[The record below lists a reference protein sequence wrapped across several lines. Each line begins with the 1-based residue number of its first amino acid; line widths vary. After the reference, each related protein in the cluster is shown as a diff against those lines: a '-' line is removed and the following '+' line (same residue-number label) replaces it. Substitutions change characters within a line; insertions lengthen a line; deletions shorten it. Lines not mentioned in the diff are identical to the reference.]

1 MSTNAKITQ
10 IQQQCDTAGFCD
22 IAGTYSIKGYF
33 PWHCLQ
39 VKQLLS
45 SKMDEVTS
53 SLHKNDGLGI
63 QNLVLSAVGL
73 GE

>member
-10 IQQQCDTAGFCD
+10 MQQGCDTACVFN
-22 IAGTYSIKGYF
+22 IVGTYNMKGNF

-45 SKMDEVTS
+45 STMDEVTS
-53 SLHKNDGLGI
+53 SLHMNDGLGV

>member
-1 MSTNAKITQ
+1 MSVNAKITQ
-10 IQQQCDTAGFCD
+10 NHHGCDTACVCD
-22 IAGTYSIKGYF
+22 IAGTYSMKGNF

-39 VKQLLS
+39 VKQMLS

-63 QNLVLSAVGL
+63 QNSVLSAVGL
-73 GE
+73 GK

>member
-10 IQQQCDTAGFCD
+10 IQQGCDTACVCD
-22 IAGTYSIKGYF
+22 IADTYSMKGNF

-39 VKQLLS
+39 VKQMLS

>member
-1 MSTNAKITQ
+1 MSVILQAH
-10 IQQQCDTAGFCD
+10 TACVCD
-22 IAGTYSIKGYF
+22 IAGTYSMKGNF

-39 VKQLLS
+39 VKQMLS

-53 SLHKNDGLGI
+53 SLHKNDGLGM